1 MTEVI
6 GLTGGIASGKSLV
19 SAYLAD
25 KGYPIVDADIV
36 AREVV
41 APHSPGIQAIHQA
54 FGDLVIKPDGNL
66 DRKRLGTM
74 VFNDAGKLNKLNEI
88 LQPLIRQKIESSLEA
103 LRNQDHSLVFLVVP
117 LLYEQGYQSLCNQ
130 VIVVYVK
137 PEVQLARLM
146 HRDHLGKVAA
156 QARIDAQMPLKQKA
170 AMADLVINNNGD
182 ANQAYAAIDSWL
194 KRTLD

>member
-6 GLTGGIASGKSLV
+6 GITGGIASGKSLI

-41 APHSPGIQAIHQA
+41 APHTPGIQAIHRA

-74 VFNDAGKLNKLNEI
+74 VFNDSGKLNKLNEI
-88 LQPLIRQKIESSLEA
+88 LQPLIRQKIESSLET

-194 KRTLD
+194 KRTLH